1 MIMKKTVG
9 RLISLILV
17 CALLIVPCQAASAD
31 EAVANEDTSYQP
43 YIAFGQNLKS
53 SEKATVLAGFGITE
67 ADLAN
72 YKTVEVTNQEEHD
85 YLGDYIAS
93 NVIGTRALSSVMVI
107 KTESGTGI
115 HVTTQNINYCTS
127 GMYCNALLTAGL
139 QDADVKVVA
148 PFTISGTS
156 ALVGAMKAYSAMTG
170 QDISED
176 TRDAATDELVTTAEI
191 AESVGDSE
199 KVEQLVAAVKQEI
212 FSDGQTSRDDIVNTI
227 EECSQKLDVNLTQ
240 AQKDQLTDLMVK
252 ISKQDIDVDA
262 LKEQAKDLY
271 QKLKD
276 SGFDFK
282 NVDTDAI
289 AKEAGGIFGRIFKA
303 ISDFFKKLFS

>member
-93 NVIGTRALSSVMVI
+93 NVIGTRALSSVMVV

-227 EECSQKLDVNLTQ
+227 EECSQKLDVSLTQ

>member
-1 MIMKKTVG
+1 MKKTVG

-17 CALLIVPCQAASAD
+17 CALLIVPCKAASAD
-31 EAVANEDTSYQP
+31 EAVTNEDTSYQP

-93 NVIGTRALSSVMVI
+93 NVIGTRALSSVMVV

-227 EECSQKLDVNLTQ
+227 EECSQKLDVSLTQ

-289 AKEAGGIFGRIFKA
+289 AKEAGGIFGKIFKT

>member
-1 MIMKKTVG
+1 MKKTVG

-31 EAVANEDTSYQP
+31 EAVVNEDTNYQP

-93 NVIGTRALSSVMVI
+93 NVIGTRALSSVMVV

-227 EECSQKLDVNLTQ
+227 EECSQKLDVSLTQ

>member
-17 CALLIVPCQAASAD
+17 CALLIVPCRPASAD
-31 EAVANEDTSYQP
+31 EAVVNEDTNYQP

-53 SEKATVLAGFGITE
+53 NEKATVLAGFGITE

-93 NVIGTRALSSVMVI
+93 NVIGTRALSSVMVV

-227 EECSQKLDVNLTQ
+227 EECSQKLDVSLTQ

-289 AKEAGGIFGRIFKA
+289 AKEAGGIFGKIFKA

>member
-31 EAVANEDTSYQP
+31 EAVVNEDTNYQP

-93 NVIGTRALSSVMVI
+93 NVIGTRALSSVMVV

-227 EECSQKLDVNLTQ
+227 EECSQKLDVSLTQ

>member
-31 EAVANEDTSYQP
+31 EAVVNEDTNYQP

-93 NVIGTRALSSVMVI
+93 NVIGTRALSSVMVV

-148 PFTISGTS
+148 PFSISGTS

-227 EECSQKLDVNLTQ
+227 EECSQKLDVSLTQ

>member
-1 MIMKKTVG
+1 MKKTVG

-93 NVIGTRALSSVMVI
+93 NVIGTRALSSVMVV

-227 EECSQKLDVNLTQ
+227 EECSQKLDVSLTQ

>member
-1 MIMKKTVG
+1 MKKTVG

-31 EAVANEDTSYQP
+31 EAVVNEDTNYQP

-93 NVIGTRALSSVMVI
+93 NVIGTRALSSVMVV

-227 EECSQKLDVNLTQ
+227 EECSQKLDVSLTP